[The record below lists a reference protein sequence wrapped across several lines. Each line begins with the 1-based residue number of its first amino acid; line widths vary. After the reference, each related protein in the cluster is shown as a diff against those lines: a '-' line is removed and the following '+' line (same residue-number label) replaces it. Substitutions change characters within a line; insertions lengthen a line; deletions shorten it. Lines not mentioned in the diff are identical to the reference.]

1 MIKKKQHTSL
11 DTSVYTQ
18 LNLDYCQ
25 CILHVPADS
34 TSAGVLSTR
43 NTDRAGQAPCDLKS
57 ELCSASSASGSS

>member
-34 TSAGVLSTR
+34 TSAGVLFAR
-43 NTDRAGQAPCDLKS
+43 NTDRAGQVPCDLKS
-57 ELCSASSASGSS
+57 EFCPASSDSSSS